1 MKATISV
8 AMSNLKL
15 SLDTRRQKQ
24 NNTYPLVFRISV
36 NGQNRDIP
44 LGYSILEDHW
54 NPKTSSIR
62 KSEPTYNVLSSRIQ
76 ELHVKYLGKIM
87 EYEKSNPYNIS
98 AQALKDHILLTPKP
112 KTTVVSF
119 WNQEI
124 DHLQKADRNGGARA
138 YMESLV
144 AVGKVRSLD
153 IPFEAID
160 HSFLKE
166 VEAELVSR
174 GVSVNSIGFYYRTLR
189 AVYNKAIY
197 AKEASLEHYPFRTYK
212 IRKTPTRPRVL
223 SKEELHNFF
232 TAEIDKA
239 SWLYE
244 SWLMGK
250 LMFMLIGINFKD
262 MVLIKENQIQHGR
275 LIYTR
280 AKTKRQ
286 YSIKLLPE
294 ALEII
299 NYFRGRCERTILGKI
314 TPTQLENKI
323 NLPLTIRQANK
334 VYNKHL
340 DKIGKM
346 IGCKEKITGY
356 TFRYGTANLARQLGY
371 SKDIVGQ
378 ALGHSFGLAVTTGY
392 LNDFDNEVIDNM
404 NQCIYD
410 AVMQ

>member
-1 MKATISV
+1 
-8 AMSNLKL
+8 MSNLKL

-44 LGYSILEDHW
+44 LGYSILEVNW
-54 NPKTSSIR
+54 NSKTESLR
-62 KSEPTYNVLSSRIQ
+62 KSEPTYDVLSSRIQ
-76 ELHVKYLGKIM
+76 ELKAKYLSKIF
-87 EYEKSNPYNIS
+87 EFEKTNPHLIT
-98 AQALKDHILLTPKP
+98 AQALKDYILLTPKP

-124 DHLQKADRNGGARA
+124 DHLQKAERNGGART

-144 AVGKVRSLD
+144 AVGKVRSLH

-166 VEAELVSR
+166 VEAELISR
-174 GVSVNSIGFYYRTLR
+174 GVSINSIGFYYRTLR
-189 AVYNKAIY
+189 AVYNKAIH
-197 AKEASLEHYPFRTYK
+197 AKDATYEHYPFRTYK

-223 SKEELHNFF
+223 NKEELHNFF
-232 TAEIDKA
+232 TADISKT

-262 MVLIKENQIQHGR
+262 MVLMKESQIQHGR

-299 NYFRGRCERTILGKI
+299 NYFRGRSEHTILGKI
-314 TPTQLENKI
+314 TLSQLEDKVNM
-323 NLPLTIRQANK
+323 PLVIRQANK

-340 DKIGKM
+340 DRIGKL
-346 IGCKEKITGY
+346 IGCKEKLTGY
-356 TFRYGTANLARQLGY
+356 VFRYTSANIAKQLGY
-371 SKDIVGQ
+371 SKDLISE
-378 ALGHSFGLAVTTGY
+378 ALGHSIGLSVTNLY
-392 LNDFDNEVIDNM
+392 LQAFDLDVIDEM
-404 NQCIYD
+404 NFKVCSS
-410 AVMQ
+410 VML